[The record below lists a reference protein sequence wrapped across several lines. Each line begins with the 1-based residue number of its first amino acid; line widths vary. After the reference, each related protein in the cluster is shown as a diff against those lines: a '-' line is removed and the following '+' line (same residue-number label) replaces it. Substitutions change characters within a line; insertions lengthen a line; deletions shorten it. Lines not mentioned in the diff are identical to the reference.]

1 MKLNWSLIHSSHKNI
16 NGNSSEI
23 SITLTL
29 TGKYII
35 VFTDSLGANPAWYKA
50 GYLLPFFDD
59 SSIGRVYGKSRFCGL
74 RRYTFMK
81 LTDWEFLNNF
91 AFKPVPWLVDIQIK
105 IWSTA
110 DYALYDQQDRVEDRV
125 NEVYNFLQDK

>member
-1 MKLNWSLIHSSHKNI
+1 MALNWSLVHSSHTNI

-23 SITLTL
+23 SITPAL

-59 SSIGRVYGKSRFCGL
+59 SSIGRVYGKSKLCGL
-74 RRYTFMK
+74 KRHTFIK
-81 LTDWEFLNNF
+81 LTDWEFLNPF

-105 IWSTA
+105 IWSTP
-110 DYALYDQQDRVEDRV
+110 DYALYDQDDRTEERL
-125 NEVYNFLQDK
+125 NEIYNNLLV